1 MRALIFPRHS
11 GSREAAVRNPE
22 TRGCASGFRAREL
35 RSRPGMTVDK
45 QQTSAIVPAPA
56 LFLRVRG
63 ILPSQPSLQKSEGT
77 GAPLGASVFRLCL
90 SSRRGALRSA
100 PVRRFLG
107 PGRAFREAA
116 QAQTSPS
123 ASSSRRLVVAGGGA
137 PRPSRVRGC
146 EPRPRAPLPIPRQA
160 RLQDAPLVDR
170 DARIV
175 TPPEEPGIS
184 FAKNFRI
191 EIV

>member
-1 MRALIFPRHS
+1 MPATSAGMTVVNRCVHSPKLHLPRTRAI
-11 GSREAAVRNPE
+11 
-22 TRGCASGFRAREL
+22 CASGHSSIAALVSFQKRGGRSAAR
-35 RSRPGMTVDK
+35 RIGPSVG
-45 QQTSAIVPAPA
+45 
-56 LFLRVRG
+56 
-63 ILPSQPSLQKSEGT
+63 LPPRE
-77 GAPLGASVFRLCL
+77 A
-90 SSRRGALRSA
+90 ALRSA
-100 PVRRFLG
+100 PARRFLG